1 MHERFGQA
9 VLGEEISEYKNYDF
23 NTQMLEFR
31 LVNSITVLEK
41 KNFAVFQ
48 CVKDSDIFHS
58 LQLLANSTLGRLLFA
73 ELTEQIG
80 CLRKTKDIDGLKKL
94 ISSVLHTCNGMF
106 NGKAYD
112 SLSNKD
118 LLKDIVIKESDLLI
132 DLFKDFLTLL
142 SYL

>member
-9 VLGEEISEYKNYDF
+9 VLGEEISEYKIYDF
-23 NTQMLEFR
+23 DTRMLEFR

-41 KNFAVFQ
+41 NNFAVFQ
-48 CVKDSDIFHS
+48 CVKDSNIFHS
-58 LQLLANSTLGRLLFA
+58 LQLLANSTLGRLLFDG
-73 ELTEQIG
+73 LTEQIS
-80 CLRKTKDIDGLKKL
+80 CLRKTKDIDGFKKL

-118 LLKDIVIKESDLLI
+118 LLKDIVTKESDFNFTI
-132 DLFKDFLTLL
+132 VFGRCC
-142 SYL
+142 S